1 MEKELMKMGY
11 YTIYQVTTKGKVKYK
26 VDSGKTLYIA
36 RFKKYVV
43 NPYRDV
49 KEFTSLEKAKEY
61 VGLKLVKKTQ
71 EKKKKLAKLPKSLY
85 LVLIKEESSGM
96 TFVKVGITSKKFIMR
111 RFSKAYGYDG
121 YVVDTILRRIDTPD
135 AEKLEEEI
143 KDKLN
148 KKRSVKKYRP
158 LLESFSGYSE
168 CFNILGLDDIINI
181 FDTCVNKS

>member
-11 YTIYQVTTKGKVKYK
+11 YTIYQVTTKGKIKYR

-49 KEFTSLEKAKEY
+49 KEFTTLEKAKEY
-61 VGLKLVKKTQ
+61 VGLKLVKKSQ
-71 EKKKKLAKLPKSLY
+71 EKKKKIAKLPKSIY
-85 LVLIKEESSGM
+85 LVLIKEESSGK
-96 TFVKVGITSKKFIMR
+96 TFVKVGITSKRFIMR
-111 RFSKAYGYDG
+111 RFSKAYGYEG
-121 YVVDTILRRIDTPD
+121 YVIDSILRRIDTPD

-158 LLESFSGYSE
+158 LMESFSGYSE
-168 CFNILGLDDIINI
+168 CFNILGLDDIIKI
-181 FDTCVNKS
+181 FDESTKNY

>member
-11 YTIYQVTTKGKVKYK
+11 YTIYQVTTKGKIKYK

-85 LVLIKEESSGM
+85 LVLIKEESSGK

>member
-1 MEKELMKMGY
+1 MEKELMKIGY
-11 YTIYQVTTKGKVKYK
+11 YTIYQVTTKGKIKYK

-43 NPYRDV
+43 NPYRDI
-49 KEFTSLEKAKEY
+49 KEFSTLEEAKEY
-61 VGLKLVKKTQ
+61 VGLKLVKKSQ
-71 EKKKKLAKLPKSLY
+71 EKKKKIAKLPKSLY
-85 LVLIKEESSGM
+85 LVLIKEESSGK
-96 TFVKVGITSKKFIMR
+96 TFVKVGITSKRFIMR

-158 LLESFSGYSE
+158 LMESFSGFSE
-168 CFNILGLDDIINI
+168 CFNILGLDDIIKI
-181 FDTCVNKS
+181 FDESTKNY